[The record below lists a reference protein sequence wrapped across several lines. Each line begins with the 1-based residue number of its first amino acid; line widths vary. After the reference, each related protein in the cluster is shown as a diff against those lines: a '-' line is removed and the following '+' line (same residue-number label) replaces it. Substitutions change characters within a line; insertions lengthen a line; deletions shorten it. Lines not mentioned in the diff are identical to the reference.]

1 MLHELWRKN
10 RTDGWE
16 SIGWILLC
24 YRGVLTQ
31 PDPYEKIVNKPC
43 REPEDKPDN
52 IRVYIPL
59 DINHNA
65 ILRRL
70 DRIIAVY
77 REVEYSC
84 AMKSHFRKFGNQ
96 MSGSG
101 NHLCNYASLLA

>member
-31 PDPYEKIVNKPC
+31 PDPCEKIVNKPC

-84 AMKSHFRKFGNQ
+84 AMKSHFRKFGNE

>member
-1 MLHELWRKN
+1 MEHHTL
-10 RTDGWE
+10 
-16 SIGWILLC
+16 
-24 YRGVLTQ
+24 
-31 PDPYEKIVNKPC
+31 DPYPVPKEKAPLYVNEPWLIDKSLDCYKPC